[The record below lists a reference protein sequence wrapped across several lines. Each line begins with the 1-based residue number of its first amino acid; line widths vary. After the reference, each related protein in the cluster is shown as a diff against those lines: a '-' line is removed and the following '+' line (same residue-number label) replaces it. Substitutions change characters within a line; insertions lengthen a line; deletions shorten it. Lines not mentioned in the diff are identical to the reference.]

1 LAERDGSSLRGRAS
15 VVTIRVRQSTSLRDL
30 VARLMRDIGRFV
42 EQRIELFKAELK
54 QEAADIAK
62 SVALLAAGAV
72 GASVG
77 ALFLLLALGLWI
89 GDLIA
94 STPGGLAIVG
104 TGLALVGGGL
114 VLWGA
119 RSLGRQRLMPETVRA
134 LRRDAEWLQHEV

>member
-1 LAERDGSSLRGRAS
+1 M
-15 VVTIRVRQSTSLRDL
+15 VTIRVRQSTSLRDL

-42 EQRIELFKAELK
+42 GQRIELFRAELK

-62 SVALLAAGAV
+62 SIALLAAGAV

-104 TGLALVGGGL
+104 AGLALVGGGL

>member
-1 LAERDGSSLRGRAS
+1 
-15 VVTIRVRQSTSLRDL
+15 VVTIRVRQSMSLRDL

-42 EQRIELFKAELK
+42 ERRIELFKAELK

-104 TGLALVGGGL
+104 AGLALVGGGL

>member
-1 LAERDGSSLRGRAS
+1 

-30 VARLMRDIGRFV
+30 IARLMRDFGRSV

>member
-1 LAERDGSSLRGRAS
+1 M
-15 VVTIRVRQSTSLRDL
+15 VTIRVRQSTSLRDL

-104 TGLALVGGGL
+104 AGLALVGGGL

>member
-1 LAERDGSSLRGRAS
+1 
-15 VVTIRVRQSTSLRDL
+15 VVTIRLRQSTSLRDL

-104 TGLALVGGGL
+104 AGLALVGGGL

>member
-1 LAERDGSSLRGRAS
+1 M
-15 VVTIRVRQSTSLRDL
+15 VTIRVRQSTSLRDL

-94 STPGGLAIVG
+94 STPGGRGMVG
-104 TGLALVGGGL
+104 VGMALGGGGL

>member
-1 LAERDGSSLRGRAS
+1 
-15 VVTIRVRQSTSLRDL
+15 
-30 VARLMRDIGRFV
+30 MRDIGRFV

-104 TGLALVGGGL
+104 AGLALVGGGL

>member
-1 LAERDGSSLRGRAS
+1 

-104 TGLALVGGGL
+104 AGLALVGGGL

>member
-1 LAERDGSSLRGRAS
+1 M
-15 VVTIRVRQSTSLRDL
+15 VTIRVRQSTSLRDL

-62 SVALLAAGAV
+62 SIALLAAGAV

-104 TGLALVGGGL
+104 AGLALVGGGL

>member
-1 LAERDGSSLRGRAS
+1 M
-15 VVTIRVRQSTSLRDL
+15 VTIRVRQSTSPRDL

-104 TGLALVGGGL
+104 AGLALVGGGL